1 MKLLF
6 KLFLII
12 ISTANIIAQNVVDIK
27 LSEASVIYS
36 IGPQPA
42 ISSEFTNVSQLE
54 VMNAFE
60 KHMKHYK
67 AKVKSTKRETI
78 ARSAKINSINSK
90 PINVFC
96 AYKEESF
103 GKKITAYFAFNINDT
118 FISSETHPSEFEA
131 ARQFV
136 YDFTNK
142 FFNDLYA
149 VKLKNAFK
157 DLKKLEKQN
166 KKLLKEKAKLEKA
179 IDNNKNNKEALK
191 KAELL
196 LIKNKRN
203 LDQNEKALENQKKFI
218 QKNQAEGKLKN

>member
-1 MKLLF
+1 MKSVL
-6 KLFLII
+6 KLYLIFI
-12 ISTANIIAQNVVDIK
+12 LTAKIFAQNPVEVK
-27 LSEASVIYS
+27 LSEASVIFS

-42 ISSEFTNVSQLE
+42 ISSEFTNVSQIE
-54 VMNAFE
+54 VMRAFE

-78 ARSAKINSINSK
+78 ASSAKINSINNK

-103 GKKITAYFAFNINDT
+103 GKKITAYFAFNINGT
-118 FISSETHPSEFEA
+118 FISSDTHPSEFEA

-136 YDFTNK
+136 YDFTYK
-142 FFNDLYA
+142 FYNDQYA
-149 VKLKNAFK
+149 LKLKNAFK
-157 DLKKLEKQN
+157 DLKNLEKEN
-166 KKLLKEKAKLEKA
+166 KNLLKEKAKLEKA
-179 IDNNKNNKEALK
+179 IDKNKNNKEALK

-196 LIKNKRN
+196 LIKNKSN
-203 LDQNEKALENQKKFI
+203 LDQNKRALENQKQFI